1 VGFRFRAYTDGQTL
15 RALKAQLELAC
26 EVYNTLRW
34 ADTYFHQRDGKGL
47 SKNELRQLA
56 LDLRKEVDFFTVNWG
71 VYSISAIT
79 KTFLPTSFSPISL
92 GMTAL

>member
-1 VGFRFRAYTDGQTL
+1 VPIVGFRFRAYTDEQTL

-34 ADTYFHQRDGKGL
+34 ADTYFYHEDGKGL

-56 LDLRKEVDFFTVNWG
+56 LDLRKQDEENQQI
-71 VYSISAIT
+71 YSQVVQQIADRY
-79 KTFLPTSFSPISL
+79 
-92 GMTAL
+92 